1 MLAIFLL
8 TTVAFGQELS
18 RNLTA
23 GQNGYHKGELETIGQ
38 TVEGLW
44 SLDKAPT
51 TGWSPEVPRTN
62 RAELD
67 VPLVPIALADT
78 ESRMLILNTAAQ
90 YGLQM
95 ADDIVETLEPMLF
108 SKGVM
113 LHDSDVGSLLST
125 FSNLLPQAKQ
135 MSRVALAAV
144 SATSLLSERFQLT
157 REQITSGLQQ
167 IDVYNTPL
175 STNCPLPVQSDPEC
189 PWFSRHYRTADG
201 SCNNQANLLWGRS
214 LTPFVRFLPP
224 DYSDGVS
231 KPRISRGRTPLPS
244 ARHLS
249 NALIQHQ
256 DRPHPRAS
264 VMLMQ
269 WGQFLDH
276 DMTHSA
282 VTTGFNGAK
291 LRCCGVSPALQHP
304 ACFPILIPHD
314 DVFYS
319 HYNVSCMEFARS
331 SPSPHHGCGLGPQE
345 QINEITSYLDASNV
359 YGSTKS
365 DAAYLRAFKGGRLR
379 ETSFKFKKSILPPG
393 TVKELEECRHIDPH
407 NTACFTAGD
416 ARVNELPSLTAM
428 HTVWLR
434 QHNRLAN
441 HLALYNPHWDD
452 EKVYQESRRIVGAM
466 TQHITYN
473 EFLPVVLGELVMKVY
488 GLTLK
493 PRGHYTKY
501 DPTVNAGVANAFA
514 TAAFRF
520 GHSLVPGRFLR
531 YSKDTAPSRA
541 LRNEFFNPG
550 SMLQDGSMDKLLLG
564 LLNQKAQQVDEY
576 ITGELCNH
584 LFQRHHHMF
593 GMDLFAVN
601 IQRGRD
607 HGIPSYTAWR
617 RYCSLKSVH
626 SFSDLRGLM
635 EDYVIRRL
643 EEMYETVDDIDLY
656 IAGLAEKPVIGG
668 LVGPTFACIIAQ
680 QFQNFKIGDRFWYEN
695 GGFES
700 SFTSE
705 QLQELRKTSFARI
718 LCDNLDEIVTIQ
730 LRPMEQWNIRWNPRV
745 LCSSSNLPNLN
756 LDKWIESP
764 G

>member
-1 MLAIFLL
+1 MFIQSNISWLSASRMLAIFLL
-8 TTVAFGQELS
+8 TTVALSKELS

-23 GQNGYHKGELETIGQ
+23 VQNGYHKEGLETIGQ

-44 SLDKAPT
+44 SLDKAPAS
-51 TGWSPEVPRTN
+51 GWSPEVPRTN

-78 ESRMLILNTAAQ
+78 ESRMLILNTAAK

-95 ADDIVETLEPMLF
+95 ANDIVETLEPMLF

-113 LHDSDVGSLLST
+113 LHDSDVGSLLSV
-125 FSNLLPQAKQ
+125 FSSLHPRAKQ

-157 REQITSGLQQ
+157 REQITAGLQQ
-167 IDVYNTPL
+167 IDVHHTPL
-175 STNCPLPVQSDPEC
+175 STNCPLPVQPNPEC

-201 SCNNQANLLWGRS
+201 SCNNQVNLLWGRS

-231 KPRISRGRTPLPS
+231 KPRISRSRTSLPS
-244 ARHLS
+244 ARLLS
-249 NALIQHQ
+249 NALIQHH
-256 DRPHPRAS
+256 DRPHSRAS

-282 VTTGFNGAK
+282 VTTGFNGSK
-291 LRCCGVSPALQHP
+291 LRCCGVSPTFQHP
-304 ACFPILIPHD
+304 SCFPIVIPHD
-314 DVFYS
+314 DIFYS
-319 HYNVSCMEFARS
+319 RYNVSCMEFARS
-331 SPSPHHGCGLGPQE
+331 SPSPHHGCGLG
-345 QINEITSYLDASNV
+345 
-359 YGSTKS
+359 
-365 DAAYLRAFKGGRLR
+365 RLR
-379 ETSFKFKKSILPPG
+379 ETSFKFKKSILPQG
-393 TVKELEECRHIDPH
+393 TVKELEECRHIDPL

-428 HTVWLR
+428 HTIWLR

-441 HLALYNPHWDD
+441 HLTLYNLHWDD

-466 TQHITYN
+466 MQHITYN

-493 PRGHYTKY
+493 SRGYYTEY
-501 DPTVNAGVANAFA
+501 DYTVNAGVSNAFA

-531 YSKDTAPSRA
+531 YSMDHNSVTSATT

-576 ITGELCNH
+576 ITEELCNH
-584 LFQRHHHMF
+584 LFQRHHHMY

-607 HGIPSYTAWR
+607 HGIPSYTDWR
-617 RYCSLKSVH
+617 RYCSLMPVY
-626 SFSDLRGLM
+626 SFSDLQGLM
-635 EDYVIRRL
+635 EDNVIRRL

-680 QFQNFKIGDRFWYEN
+680 QFQNSRIGDRFWYEN

-700 SFTSE
+700 SFSSE

-718 LCDNLDEIVTIQ
+718 LCDNMDEIMTIQ
-730 LRPMEQWNIRWNPRV
+730 RRPMEQWHVRWNPRV
-745 LCSSSNLPNLN
+745 LCNSSSLPNLN
-756 LDKWIESP
+756 LNKWIESP

>member
-1 MLAIFLL
+1 MFIQSNISWLSASRMLAIFLL
-8 TTVAFGQELS
+8 TTVALSKELS

-23 GQNGYHKGELETIGQ
+23 VQNGYHKEGLETIGQ

-44 SLDKAPT
+44 SLDKAPAS
-51 TGWSPEVPRTN
+51 GWSPEVPRTN

-78 ESRMLILNTAAQ
+78 ESRMLILNTAAK

-95 ADDIVETLEPMLF
+95 ANDIVETLEPMLF

-113 LHDSDVGSLLST
+113 LHDSDVGSLLSV
-125 FSNLLPQAKQ
+125 FSSLHPRAKQ

-157 REQITSGLQQ
+157 REQITAGLQQ
-167 IDVYNTPL
+167 IDVHHTPL
-175 STNCPLPVQSDPEC
+175 STNCPLPVQPNPEC

-201 SCNNQANLLWGRS
+201 SCNNQVNLLWGRS

-224 DYSDGVS
+224 DYSDG
-231 KPRISRGRTPLPS
+231 
-244 ARHLS
+244 
-249 NALIQHQ
+249 
-256 DRPHPRAS
+256 
-264 VMLMQ
+264 
-269 WGQFLDH
+269 
-276 DMTHSA
+276 
-282 VTTGFNGAK
+282 
-291 LRCCGVSPALQHP
+291 
-304 ACFPILIPHD
+304 
-314 DVFYS
+314 
-319 HYNVSCMEFARS
+319 
-331 SPSPHHGCGLGPQE
+331 
-345 QINEITSYLDASNV
+345 
-359 YGSTKS
+359 
-365 DAAYLRAFKGGRLR
+365 RLR
-379 ETSFKFKKSILPPG
+379 ETSFKFKKSILPQG
-393 TVKELEECRHIDPH
+393 TVKELEECRHIDPL

-428 HTVWLR
+428 HTIWLR

-441 HLALYNPHWDD
+441 HLTLYNLHWDD

-466 TQHITYN
+466 MQHITYN

-493 PRGHYTKY
+493 SRGYYTEY
-501 DPTVNAGVANAFA
+501 DYTVNAGVSNAFA

-531 YSKDTAPSRA
+531 YSMDHNSVTSATT

-576 ITGELCNH
+576 ITEELCNH
-584 LFQRHHHMF
+584 LFQRHHHMY

-607 HGIPSYTAWR
+607 HGIPSYTDWR
-617 RYCSLKSVH
+617 RYCSLMPVY
-626 SFSDLRGLM
+626 SFSDLQGLM
-635 EDYVIRRL
+635 EDNVIRRL

-680 QFQNFKIGDRFWYEN
+680 QFQNSRIGDRFWYEN

-700 SFTSE
+700 SFSSE

-718 LCDNLDEIVTIQ
+718 LCDNMDEIMTIQ
-730 LRPMEQWNIRWNPRV
+730 RRPMEQWHVRWNPRV
-745 LCSSSNLPNLN
+745 LCNSSSLPNLN
-756 LDKWIESP
+756 LNKWIESP